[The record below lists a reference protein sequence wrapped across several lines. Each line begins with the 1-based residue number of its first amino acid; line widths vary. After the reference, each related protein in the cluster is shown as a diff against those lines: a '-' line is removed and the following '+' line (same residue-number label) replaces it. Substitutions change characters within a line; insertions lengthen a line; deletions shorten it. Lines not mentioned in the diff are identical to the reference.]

1 MIKYQKLKNNNEND
15 RKKNSKTKNK
25 KKSFFFSKIL
35 NDGLPNFGLDFGKK
49 SYKPSISTIFYV
61 YAYGQKFISLHKILE
76 N

>member
-15 RKKNSKTKNK
+15 RKKNSKTKK
-25 KKSFFFSKIL
+25 IVFFSKIL